1 MAHVRQQVRDA
12 VATALTGLSI
22 TGSNVF
28 VSRTTPLTSG
38 ELPALE
44 IYTLK
49 EPVRTISR
57 ERTQMRDLEVL
68 VDACVD
74 SSSST
79 ADDDLD
85 DICSEVE
92 TALGASVTIGSVVV
106 EAVLAETTIELKSE
120 ADPNVAIARMKFIFT
135 VQTAQGAPDTPL

>member
-1 MAHVRQQVRDA
+1 MTHVRQQIRDA
-12 VATALTGLSI
+12 VATTLTGLSI

-28 VSRTTPLTSG
+28 VSRTAPLTSG
-38 ELPALE
+38 DLPALE
-44 IYTLK
+44 IFTLK

-79 ADDDLD
+79 ADDELD

-92 TALGASVTIGSVVV
+92 TALSASVTISAVVV
-106 EAVLAETTIELKSE
+106 ELVLAETNIELKSE
-120 ADPNVAIARMKFIFT
+120 ADPSVAVAHMKYVFT
-135 VQTAQGAPDTPL
+135 VQTAQGAPDVPL